1 MDLSFTQYVNL
12 LVAQLILQVGIDSDQ
27 HFMTVLLLNNIL
39 NKSLFL
45 SLNLDLIFS
54 NFPLININ

>member
-12 LVAQLILQVGIDSDQ
+12 LVAQLILQVGNNPDQ
-27 HFMTVLLLNNIL
+27 HFMTVLLLNKIL

-45 SLNLDLIFS
+45 KV
-54 NFPLININ
+54 

>member
-39 NKSLFL
+39 NKFLFL